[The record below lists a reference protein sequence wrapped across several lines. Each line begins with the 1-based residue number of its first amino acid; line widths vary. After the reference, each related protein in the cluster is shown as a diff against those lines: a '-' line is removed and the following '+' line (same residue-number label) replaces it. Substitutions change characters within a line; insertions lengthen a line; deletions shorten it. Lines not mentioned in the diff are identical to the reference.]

1 MSNPN
6 LILLMYKSYHQDA
19 LKITDTKL
27 QWYNGTLL
35 TLHIGIT
42 ELNENNY
49 KYQCWEKRQN
59 WKN

>member
-1 MSNPN
+1 MSNPKFDSFDVQIIPPGHFKN
-6 LILLMYKSYHQDA
+6 NWHKVTMV
-19 LKITDTKL
+19 
-27 QWYNGTLL
+27 TLL